1 MEFKLI
7 SEEVLKLAFLKG
19 IDNFIEL
26 YNLQS
31 NKNFVSKTLGNLA
44 MNVKN
49 QGVHTNYIASSEV
62 EQANRI
68 KTILNRNY
76 KLNTFFTNLKI

>member
-1 MEFKLI
+1 ML
-7 SEEVLKLAFLKG
+7 
-19 IDNFIEL
+19 
-26 YNLQS
+26 
-31 NKNFVSKTLGNLA
+31 
-44 MNVKN
+44 KN

-68 KTILNRNY
+68 KTILNRDD

>member
-1 MEFKLI
+1 
-7 SEEVLKLAFLKG
+7 
-19 IDNFIEL
+19 
-26 YNLQS
+26 
-31 NKNFVSKTLGNLA
+31 

-49 QGVHTNYIASSEV
+49 QVVHTNYISSSEV

-68 KTILNRNY
+68 KTILNRDD